1 MALSVGGKLI
11 SDNDVIVSSAFDGGN
26 IIVESIDNSDSDYV
40 QILPRGDSKISED
53 WVAIHLSI
61 RKDNASDFFQWF
73 YYRVSGARGRDLF
86 MIIENAEKAAFASGW
101 TDYQAC
107 ASYDRETWFRVETA
121 YEHGRLIIQHTPEH
135 DSVYYAY
142 FAPYS
147 MERHADLIAGCLQ
160 EPGVSHR
167 VLGQTIQGQD
177 MDCISVGEGDKI
189 IWVIARQHP
198 GETMAEWWMEGFLA
212 RLLDADDP
220 VARVLR
226 QKATFHIIPNMNPDG
241 SKNGN
246 LRTNEAG
253 ANLNRE
259 WGVSNIQ
266 SSPEV
271 HHTIAAMDEHKPDLC
286 LDVHGDEALPYNF
299 IAGAE
304 GIPNYT
310 QKQANNLADFLKA
323 YEIASPDF
331 QTERGYPKTA
341 AGKANLTYCTNY
353 TAHAYDCLA
362 MTLEMPFKDN
372 ANLPDSDYGWSP
384 DRAAKLGA
392 AALDPMLA
400 VVDQL

>member
-1 MALSVGGKLI
+1 MTLHI
-11 SDNDVIVSSAFDGGN
+11 TSAFDGGN
-26 IIVESIDNSDSDYV
+26 IIANNTSDPSN
-40 QILPRGDSKISED
+40 IR
-53 WVAIHLSI
+53 LSI
-61 RKDNASDFFQWF
+61 RKDNASDFYQWF
-73 YYRVSGARGRDLF
+73 YYRVSGGRDQDLH
-86 MIIENAEKAAFASGW
+86 MVIDNAKHAAFTGGW
-101 TDYQAC
+101 EGYLAC

-121 YEHGRLIIQHTPEH
+121 YENDVLTITHTPEH

-147 MERHADLIAGCLQ
+147 MERHADLIASCLQ
-160 EPGVSHR
+160 ETGVSHR

-177 MDCISVGEGDKI
+177 LDCLSVGDGEKV

-198 GETMAEWWMEGFLA
+198 GETMAEWWMEGFLS
-212 RLLDADDP
+212 RLLDEDDP

-226 QKATFHIIPNMNPDG
+226 QKARFHIVPNMNPDG

-246 LRTNEAG
+246 LRTNESG

-259 WGVSNIQ
+259 WGIASVQ
-266 SSPEV
+266 SAPEV
-271 HHTIAAMDEHKPDLC
+271 YHTIAAMDADKPDLC

-299 IAGAE
+299 IAAAE
-304 GIPNYT
+304 GIPGYT
-310 QKQANNLADFLKA
+310 EKQAKSLNDFLSA
-323 YEIASPDF
+323 YKISSPDF
-331 QTERGYPKTA
+331 QTDKGYALTA
-341 AGKANLTYCTNY
+341 PGTANLTMCTNY

-372 ANLPDSDYGWSP
+372 ANLPDSDFGWSA
-384 DRAAKLGA
+384 DRSAKLGA

>member
-1 MALSVGGKLI
+1 MPLQI
-11 SDNDVIVSSAFDGGN
+11 SAAFDGGN
-26 IIVESIDNSDSDYV
+26 IIVNDMKDPSN
-40 QILPRGDSKISED
+40 IS
-53 WVAIHLSI
+53 LSI
-61 RKDNASDFFQWF
+61 RKDNASDFYQWF
-73 YYRVSGARGRDLF
+73 YYRVSGAKGRDLH
-86 MIIENAEKAAFASGW
+86 MTLNNAKAAAFEGGW
-101 TDYQAC
+101 DGYQTC
-107 ASYDRETWFRVETA
+107 ASYDRETWFRVETT
-121 YEHGRLIIQHTPEH
+121 YENGELIISHTP
-135 DSVYYAY
+135 DFDAVYYAY

-147 MERHADLIAGCLQ
+147 MERHADLIASCIQ

-177 MDCISVGEGDKI
+177 LDCLSVGEGDKV
-189 IWVIARQHP
+189 IWVTARQHP

-212 RLLDADDP
+212 RLLDLDDP
-220 VARVLR
+220 LARVLR
-226 QKATFHIIPNMNPDG
+226 QKARFHIIPNMNPDG

-259 WGVSNIQ
+259 WGKATIQ

-271 HHTIAAMDEHKPDLC
+271 YHTIEAMNADKPDLC

-310 QKQANNLADFLKA
+310 EKQAKNLADFLAA
-323 YEIASPDF
+323 YETSSPDF
-331 QTERGYPKTA
+331 QTKIGYPKSAPGT
-341 AGKANLTYCTNY
+341 GNLTYCTNY